1 MHVGADDTWPST
13 TTNHLAGHLPA
24 QPHALL
30 RTLQPL
36 VGTWKLIGLDV
47 DGVIRWEWM
56 EGGFFLIQHFD
67 LQQQGHQKGIEYTGY
82 DEETGTLRSRLMQTN
97 GSRFT
102 YTYEIDGDT
111 WYYWFGN
118 KGSRTGRCVLP
129 AGLVPQVPYCSAGS
143 RAPLGGPGPDR
154 CWNATRSAGLYSRCR
169 GGAGRRDASPAA
181 AHRLGAHL
189 DRRHV
194 GGGQRRAEVLGPV
207 PGGDAGD
214 GEVARHGEP
223 GAGRARA
230 GCRAVPPR

>member
-1 MHVGADDTWPST
+1 MAEHN
-13 TTNHLAGHLPA
+13 NHLAGHLPA

-36 VGTWKLIGLDV
+36 VGTWKLRAPDV

-118 KGSRTGRCVLP
+118 KGSRTHARAIFSADGRSLSGRWHWVNDD
-129 AGLVPQVPYCSAGS
+129 GS
-143 RAPLGGPGPDR
+143 PGGYDFV
-154 CWNATRSAGLYSRCR
+154 ATRI
-169 GGAGRRDASPAA
+169 D
-181 AHRLGAHL
+181 
-189 DRRHV
+189 D
-194 GGGQRRAEVLGPV
+194 GP
-207 PGGDAGD
+207 
-214 GEVARHGEP
+214 
-223 GAGRARA
+223 
-230 GCRAVPPR
+230 